1 MTIANHARKGKI
13 KGAIM
18 IHPKMW
24 LIPESEIKNI
34 NISHEKSPIKKRA
47 KCPLLWLQLLFQ
59 QIRLCFFHSLPEPAD
74 ERINRDAKLCHFRDR
89 RVRTW
94 EDAG

>member
-1 MTIANHARKGKI
+1 MANKTIYLTTGQVATILGTTRVTIANHARNGKI

-34 NISHEKSPIKKRA
+34 NISHEKSPIKK
-47 KCPLLWLQLLFQ
+47 
-59 QIRLCFFHSLPEPAD
+59 E
-74 ERINRDAKLCHFRDR
+74 
-89 RVRTW
+89 
-94 EDAG
+94 G

>member
-1 MTIANHARKGKI
+1 MANKTIYLTTGQVATMLNTTSVTIANHARKGKI

-34 NISHEKSPIKKRA
+34 NISHEKSPIKK
-47 KCPLLWLQLLFQ
+47 
-59 QIRLCFFHSLPEPAD
+59 E
-74 ERINRDAKLCHFRDR
+74 
-89 RVRTW
+89 
-94 EDAG
+94 G

>member
-1 MTIANHARKGKI
+1 MANKTIYMTTGQVAVILGTTRVTIANHARNGKI

-34 NISHEKSPIKKRA
+34 NISHEKSPIKK
-47 KCPLLWLQLLFQ
+47 
-59 QIRLCFFHSLPEPAD
+59 E
-74 ERINRDAKLCHFRDR
+74 
-89 RVRTW
+89 
-94 EDAG
+94 G